1 MCHSLPTPG
10 SGRGVL
16 RTLDNSGCPHW
27 EKHCITDHSYLFRF
41 HVLNIRQWAAWHTCR
56 SMFCFLNDNHGALTF
71 QFHDRSSRRGQICED
86 AQSLAYEYSCRVSS
100 WCQNMHWIA
109 WWHSRS
115 PREGIV
121 ASWIDGRVVVK
132 FWDRL
137 FDPSWESP
145 YKVLIT
151 STGDY
156 FMENFSAN
164 LSAGVLTNDK
174 CIDLYLVYPEN
185 VPSANWWK
193 EYGESVVESRPYQ
206 RSNNIVHRYMQ
217 NPVVRALFLRG
228 YHMGLS
234 NGFNLYFGQ

>member
-10 SGRGVL
+10 FGRGVL

-27 EKHCITDHSYLFRF
+27 EKHCITDYSYLFQF
-41 HVLNIRQWAAWHTCR
+41 HVLNIRQWAAGHTCR

-71 QFHDRSSRRGQICED
+71 QFHDRSSCRGQICED

-100 WCQNMHWIA
+100 WCQNMHSIA

-156 FMENFSAN
+156 FMENFSAI
-164 LSAGVLTNDK
+164 LSAGVLNNDK
-174 CIDLYLVYPEN
+174 CIDRYLVYPEN
-185 VPSANWWK
+185 VP
-193 EYGESVVESRPYQ
+193 VVESRPYQ